1 MKSEYLGKFKEAV
14 NTFQLFGNRI
24 LVERVDMG
32 EAKTAGGI
40 IIVESQKTRPD
51 LQLQKPHI
59 AIVLAIGK
67 GYFDA
72 ELYTNSDI
80 MEGKSSGGYVS
91 LEVQPGNIV
100 MLNSSGVMYYSMLPG
115 ASNYTA
121 NTVGITDEG
130 NVQMV
135 FKDKETFEAYA
146 KIMGGGT

>member
-1 MKSEYLGKFKEAV
+1 VKSEYLGKFKESV

-72 ELYTNSDI
+72 DENSY
-80 MEGKSSGGYVS
+80 EA

-100 MLNSSGVMYYSMLPG
+100 MLNSSGVIYYSTLPG
-115 ASNYTA
+115 ASSYTA

-135 FKDKETFEAYA
+135 FKDKEAFEAYA
-146 KIMGGGT
+146 KIMGGT

>member
-72 ELYTNSDI
+72 DENSY
-80 MEGKSSGGYVS
+80 EE
-91 LEVQPGNIV
+91 LEVKPGNIV

-135 FKDKETFEAYA
+135 FKDKEAFEAYA
-146 KIMGGGT
+146 KIMGGM